1 MKLGRKQHEQNDISI
16 YIYTCIHVQVYMFR
30 IRLLTTYL
38 TVCLLVIDI
47 TVCLSSGEL
56 IHPSID
62 PSMCPSIH
70 PSIHLSFLPYSLP
83 SIYPSIQPAI
93 HPSMHA
99 SSHPSAICPS
109 IPPSSQPSMSLWKVG
124 GGIANYSDDL
134 LFLSFKALHQTLRVL
149 WFHETLRQYKGSFP
163 CHRVYLES

>member
-1 MKLGRKQHEQNDISI
+1 
-16 YIYTCIHVQVYMFR
+16 MFR

-70 PSIHLSFLPYSLP
+70 PSIHLSFLSYSRP
-83 SIYPSIQPAI
+83 SIHPSI

-124 GGIANYSDDL
+124 GGIASYSDDL
-134 LFLSFKALHQTLRVL
+134 LFLPFKTLHKTLRVL
-149 WFHETLRQYKGSFP
+149 WFQETQRQYKGSFP
-163 CHRVYLES
+163 CHRVYLDGESLTLDDS